1 VKDLFRKDLVKDFKT
16 LLKLTV
22 WSVGLLI
29 SLAFGMTS
37 AYLVGSGV
45 WFGTR
50 FVNRLRTERLEG

>member
-1 VKDLFRKDLVKDFKT
+1 MKDLMKDFKA

-22 WSVGLLI
+22 WSIGLLI

-37 AYLVGSGV
+37 AYLVGTGV

-50 FVNRLRTERLEG
+50 FVNRLRSQERLEG